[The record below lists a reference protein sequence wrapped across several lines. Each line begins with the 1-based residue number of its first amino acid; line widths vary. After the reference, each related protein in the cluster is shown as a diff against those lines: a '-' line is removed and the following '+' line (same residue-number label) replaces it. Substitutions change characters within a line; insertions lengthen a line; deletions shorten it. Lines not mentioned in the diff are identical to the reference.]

1 MDETSWKSGVNKM
14 ILGSLC
20 PAEDANDEDE
30 DKLEGRNAL
39 GSPTSAFGPEKVIEL
54 FKKFSGDQL
63 APSPSRFGHS
73 RHGSTSSFSS
83 SRPANMMSTP

>member
-1 MDETSWKSGVNKM
+1 MLTLLSDIVDQTSWKSDVNKM

-30 DKLEGRNAL
+30 EKLEGRNAL
-39 GSPTSAFGPEKVIEL
+39 GSSTSAFGPEKVSEL
-54 FKKFSGDQL
+54 FKKFNGGQL

-73 RHGSTSSFSS
+73 AFQEYIKF
-83 SRPANMMSTP
+83 